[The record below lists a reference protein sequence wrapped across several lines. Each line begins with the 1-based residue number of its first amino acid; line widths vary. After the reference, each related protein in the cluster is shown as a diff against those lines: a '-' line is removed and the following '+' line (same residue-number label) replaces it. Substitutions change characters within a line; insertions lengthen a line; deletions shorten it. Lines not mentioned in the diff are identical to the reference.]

1 MRIKEINAKKILTTS
16 RISEQMYS
24 LNPYI
29 GCQHSCKYCYAT
41 FMKRLTNH
49 KENWGNFIDIKTN
62 SPHLLKKELQKAKRW
77 EVMLSSVTDPYQ
89 SIERKYALTRKC
101 LEILLKYQFP
111 VSILTKSPL
120 VLRDIDLLVQ
130 FENLEVGLTITTD
143 DDKIKG
149 IFEPFS
155 PPIHERIKAL
165 EILSSRGIRT
175 YAFIGPILPL
185 NPANLAKK
193 LWKIV
198 NFVYIDRMNYPK
210 KITNLYRKHGLESY
224 LNEDYFYKMG
234 YELKKLFN
242 LKHVEVRIL
251 F

>member
-1 MRIKEINAKKILTTS
+1 
-16 RISEQMYS
+16 
-24 LNPYI
+24 NPYI

-41 FMKRLTNH
+41 FMKRFTNH
-49 KENWGNFIDIKTN
+49 KENWGNFIDVKIN
-62 SPHLLKKELQKAKRW
+62 SPYLLKEELQKAKRW

-89 SIERKYALTRKC
+89 SIERKYALTREC

-120 VLRDIDLLVQ
+120 VLRDIDLLIR
-130 FENLEVGLTITTD
+130 FENLEVGFTITTD
-143 DDKIKG
+143 DDEIKK

-155 PPIHERIKAL
+155 PSIYERIKAL
-165 EILSSRGIRT
+165 EILHRRGIRT

-185 NPANLAKK
+185 NPENLVKK
-193 LWKIV
+193 LRKIV
-198 NFVYIDRMNYPK
+198 DFVYIDRMNYPK
-210 KITNLYRKHGLESY
+210 KVINLYRKHGLESY

-234 YELKKLFN
+234 HELKKFFN
-242 LKHVEVRIL
+242 LEQVEVKIL